1 MQLAKISLE
10 LKSIWEFKMEVVGE
24 IWVARV
30 RGQRG
35 EVELSITPYH

>member
-1 MQLAKISLE
+1 
-10 LKSIWEFKMEVVGE
+10 MEVVGE

-35 EVELSITPYH
+35 EVELSWGWLIVNLEKKTIL